1 MVRRKCLGIGQEAP
15 GLCSAAI
22 YTESMYFEHSRPA
35 NTGCEMLLSFAPGFK
50 AGSVQVWVTFFGK
63 EAIQILQSV
72 RCRIEPPP

>member
-1 MVRRKCLGIGQEAP
+1 
-15 GLCSAAI
+15 
-22 YTESMYFEHSRPA
+22 MYFEHSRPA